1 MSVETTRTF
10 LAVFPPATVVERLAD
25 ALEAVRQPGDG
36 VGWVKSANVHYTL
49 RFLGDLEPAGVE
61 AAQRAAV
68 RAAAAA
74 RPFRVALG
82 APGIFPDARR
92 PRVLWL
98 GANEGAQALT
108 GLSRALESALMT
120 EGFSRADKPF
130 APHLTLGRVRDTA
143 DGPKVAARFLA
154 GRYPADAFEVRELV
168 VVKSTLDPRGA
179 LYEPLATAAL
189 GSVPGTP

>member
-1 MSVETTRTF
+1 METTRTF
-10 LAVFPPATVVERLAD
+10 LAVFPPATVVERVAD
-25 ALEAVRQPGDG
+25 ALEAVRQAGDG
-36 VGWVKSANVHYTL
+36 VGWVKSANIHYTL
-49 RFLGDLEPAGVE
+49 RFLGDLEPAGLE

-68 RAAAAA
+68 RAASASK
-74 RPFRVALG
+74 PFRVALG
-82 APGIFPDARR
+82 GPGIFPDARR

-108 GLSRALESALMT
+108 GLARVLETALMT
-120 EGFSRADKPF
+120 EGFGRADKPF

-143 DGPKVAARFLA
+143 NAAKVTARFLA
-154 GRYPADAFEVRELV
+154 GSYPADAFEVRELV
-168 VVKSTLDPRGA
+168 VVRSTLDPRGA